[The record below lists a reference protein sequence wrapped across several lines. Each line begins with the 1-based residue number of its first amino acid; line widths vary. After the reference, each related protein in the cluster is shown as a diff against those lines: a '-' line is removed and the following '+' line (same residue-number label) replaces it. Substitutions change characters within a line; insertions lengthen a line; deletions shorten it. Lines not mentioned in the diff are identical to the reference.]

1 MKVVK
6 FLSKVRRKKRIDR
19 MLFDAAVVIALIGV
33 GFAVKPAYRAFRDHQ
48 IARNL
53 EAAKAAARAE
63 DWGTARDQ
71 ARSVM
76 LARGEDFDASRI
88 WVRALGKLGSPNAYL
103 AVAALFTDPRATRAD
118 LLEALQVMALQAPQA
133 VALSAYASLPPAFR
147 DQAAFRAAITPLL
160 IQRGESELAERSLR
174 EVAQPTDEPAVRLEL
189 LHALCSRPQAAR
201 VAESRR
207 IFAELIAA
215 NAETEALA
223 ALLILGEVA
232 GGLAPGEDLPDLPA
246 WLKTITSATARHHLL
261 GMNPALEAQP
271 EAAERL
277 YEAGIRRFLES
288 DPGALGTWLVSHGQA
303 ETAAKLLKEAAT
315 TRSDA
320 YLARLHA
327 LLRLGPTAELPAA
340 LAAPPVEAD
349 LIEIEIMRAK
359 IAATTGDLP
368 AADAAWT
375 GALNQA
381 ALETSR
387 NRCIEI
393 ARAAEA
399 CGAKD
404 AAEKAWVAAIR
415 LGWGQVPLY
424 CDLLPVFASLVAKG
438 RSEDLLA
445 MFRMLLQFEP
455 GNPELLHN
463 AYYFDLLHGA
473 LTPDQVIAVLT
484 PLVARSDQPV
494 YHSTLMLAELLA
506 DRPAA
511 ALARLP
517 KFRDSENVA
526 AMMKAALEGTAR
538 ILAGETEAGNAML
551 ATVDWRGFMS
561 QESIVFRNLLVRS
574 KNSDLPLPE
583 LVRPQVE
590 ANPELIPAW
599 RKAVE
604 RLEKERAGE
613 VLPALPTPRIPGA
626 DPRVAPTEDS

>member
-6 FLSKVRRKKRIDR
+6 FLSKVRRKKNVAR
-19 MLFDAAVVIALIGV
+19 MVFDAVVVIGLIGV
-33 GFAVKPAYRAFRDHQ
+33 GLSVKPAYRAFRERQ
-48 IARNL
+48 ITRNL
-53 EAAKAAARAE
+53 EAAKAATRAE
-63 DWGTARDQ
+63 DWGTARDK

-76 LARGEDFDASRI
+76 LARGEEFDASRI
-88 WVRALGKLGSPNAYL
+88 WVRALGKLGSPNTFL

-133 VALSAYASLPPAFR
+133 VALSAYASLPPKFR

-174 EVAQPTDEPAVRLEL
+174 EVAQPTDDPAVRLEL

-215 NAETEALA
+215 KADVEALA
-223 ALLILGEVA
+223 ALLILGEVS
-232 GGLAPGEDLPDLPA
+232 GGLAPGEDLPDLPE
-246 WLKTITSATARHHLL
+246 WLTTTASATARHHLL
-261 GMNPALEAQP
+261 GMNPALEARP

-277 YEAGIRRFLES
+277 YEAAIRRFLES
-288 DPGALGTWLVSHGQA
+288 DPGVLGTWLVSHGQA
-303 ETAAKLLKEAAT
+303 ETAATFLKEPAT
-315 TRSDA
+315 TRADA

-327 LLRLGPTAELPAA
+327 LQRLGITAELAAA

-349 LIEIEIMRAK
+349 LVEIEIMRAK
-359 IAATTGDLP
+359 VAATAGDPP

-375 GALNQA
+375 RALNHA

-393 ARAAEA
+393 AHAAEA
-399 CGAKD
+399 CGATD

-424 CDLLPVFASLVAKG
+424 RDLLPVFASLVAKG

-463 AYYFDLLHGA
+463 AYYFDLIHGA
-473 LTPDQVIAVLT
+473 LPPDQVIAVLT
-484 PLVARSDQPV
+484 PLVARTDQPV
-494 YHSTLMLAELLA
+494 YHSTLMLAELL
-506 DRPAA
+506 DRRPAA

-517 KFRDSENVA
+517 RFRDSKSVA
-526 AMMKAALEGTAR
+526 PMMKAALEGSAR
-538 ILAGETEAGNAML
+538 VLAGETEAGNAVL
-551 ATVDWRGFMS
+551 ATVDWRGFMN
-561 QESIVFRNLLVRS
+561 QETIVFRKLLTRF
-574 KNSDLPLPE
+574 KNSDLPLPA
-583 LVRPQVE
+583 VVSPQVE

-626 DPRVAPTEDS
+626 DRRITPPEDS